1 MDDSGFNLG
10 EDRRHGHVF
19 PIPTGPVSDQP
30 TLVKSAVHSLNKLA
44 GIKVNNAC
52 QLAHRPLTSVQ
63 TVALENVK
71 AAVMEAGE
79 CPDGMTGVSCVGEM
93 MSSSTLYGEP
103 STLVPFDVDKLKILK
118 SSVTP
123 KLLSSVMPPHILPLL
138 KHAEKN
144 IELSAAHVERRRQED
159 PKGCPRVPYW
169 DPTLKTNRQKRC
181 GLLAG
186 LWKIGVVS
194 FRLDIKASI
203 GLFFVKKKDPAYIR
217 MVVDGRIPNFCHRPP
232 PVTRLGSGANF
243 TDIDLTDEML
253 TTKLGSLSEPAG
265 FGIEM
270 DVSDAFY
277 QFKTPEV
284 AKWFGVNMPMKVCEW
299 AAFGVSIKKV
309 YDEDQHC
316 WHTVSPD
323 TLIYPVI
330 EAMSMGW
337 SWALFFANE
346 TISYLARGE
355 SPRAAPEFRE
365 RMVAPQLWSSDALV
379 STYVDNVSIIGAS
392 RSAVLRKAD
401 EVTKVFEEL
410 QIPVVWSQSE
420 PVKQLETVG
429 IILDFDRKVVRNK
442 HSRIWRVYLAGR
454 EIARRSRVR
463 GEVVEAWLG
472 HTTFL
477 MRLAPFLLSI
487 FTSIYRFVQIS
498 RGKRYVLWPSV
509 RAEILQACSL
519 IWFARA
525 HLGGKYIHDVDMGDS
540 SGFGYALMTAT
551 WSPEEIHL
559 ASQFRERWRYV
570 PFPDDLKDAIEK
582 QDFQGMFE
590 RRDDERTRAFIRA
603 GVGPNTEYGQ
613 WIQDALVEGSWI
625 RTSSLATQLRAKKR
639 KRIDVEIPTLVPPLG
654 SKQVAP
660 DRYRLL

>member
-1 MDDSGFNLG
+1 MGESGFNLW

-19 PIPTGPVSDQP
+19 PIPTGPVADQP
-30 TLVKSAVHSLNKLA
+30 MLVKSAVHSLNKLA
-44 GIKVNNAC
+44 GVKFNNAS
-52 QLAHRPLTSVQ
+52 QLSHRPLTSVQ
-63 TVALENVK
+63 TVALSNVK

-79 CPDGMTGVSCVGEM
+79 CPEGMTGVSSVGEM

-123 KLLSSVMPPHILPLL
+123 KLLTSVMPPHILPLL

-144 IELSAAHVERRRQED
+144 IEMDAGQLERRRQDD
-159 PKGCPRVPYW
+159 PTGCPRVPYW
-169 DPTLKTNRQKRC
+169 DPTLKADLPKRC

-203 GLFFVKKKDPAYIR
+203 GLFFVKKKDPAFIR

-232 PVTRLGSGANF
+232 PIARLGSGANF
-243 TDIDLTDEML
+243 TDIDLSEEML
-253 TTKLGSLSEPAG
+253 AEKLGELSEPAG
-265 FGIEM
+265 YGIEM

-284 AKWFGVNMPMKVCEW
+284 AKWFGVNMPMRASEW
-299 AAFGVSIKKV
+299 ASFGVCIKRV
-309 YDEDQHC
+309 YDEDRHC

-323 TLIYPVI
+323 TQVFPVI

-346 TISYLARGE
+346 TISYLARGVD
-355 SPRAAPEFRE
+355 PQAAPEFRE
-365 RMVAPQLWSSDALV
+365 RMVAPQLWSSDALI
-379 STYVDNVSIIGAS
+379 STYVDNVSIIGATA
-392 RSAVLRKAD
+392 SAVIKKAD

-410 QIPVVWSQSE
+410 SIPVVWTQSN

-429 IILDFDRKVVRNK
+429 IILDFDGKVVKNK
-442 HSRIWRVYLAGR
+442 PARLWRVFLGGR

-472 HTTFL
+472 HATFL

-487 FTSIYRFVQIS
+487 FTSIYRFVQVS
-498 RGKRYVLWPSV
+498 RGKRYSLWPSV

-525 HLGGKYIHDVDMGDS
+525 HLGGKNIYMTLTWVIHPDTDM
-540 SGFGYALMTAT
+540 
-551 WSPEEIHL
+551 
-559 ASQFRERWRYV
+559 R
-570 PFPDDLKDAIEK
+570 
-582 QDFQGMFE
+582 
-590 RRDDERTRAFIRA
+590 
-603 GVGPNTEYGQ
+603 
-613 WIQDALVEGSWI
+613 
-625 RTSSLATQLRAKKR
+625 
-639 KRIDVEIPTLVPPLG
+639 
-654 SKQVAP
+654 
-660 DRYRLL
+660 